1 MNNLGFLYDHG
12 LGVTKDYTQARQWYE
27 KSAAAGNPMAIANLG
42 LYYANGWGGPKD
54 AAQARNLWEK
64 AAAAGN
70 DQAKE
75 ALKKLNGKK

>member
-1 MNNLGFLYDHG
+1 M
-12 LGVTKDYTQARQWYE
+12 GV
-27 KSAAAGNPMAIANLG
+27 AALMIAANLG

-75 ALKKLNGKK
+75 ALKKLNGKR

>member
-1 MNNLGFLYDHG
+1 
-12 LGVTKDYTQARQWYE
+12 
-27 KSAAAGNPMAIANLG
+27 MAIANLG
-42 LYYANGWGGPKD
+42 PYYANGCGGPKD

>member
-1 MNNLGFLYDHG
+1 MGPGASLVAKLCATA
-12 LGVTKDYTQARQWYE
+12 L
-27 KSAAAGNPMAIANLG
+27 I
-42 LYYANGWGGPKD
+42 GPKD
-54 AAQARNLWEK
+54 AAQARSLWEK

>member
-1 MNNLGFLYDHG
+1 MGPGAGLVAK
-12 LGVTKDYTQARQWYE
+12 LGV
-27 KSAAAGNPMAIANLG
+27 AALMIAANLG